1 MKLSSRIKR
10 CGLSPMRQFYPSEV
24 AAVSRGLKVYHMNIG
39 QPDIETPPVFLE
51 EVRRYQGPVVPYAP
65 APGEKA
71 YLKAVQAYYGELGCA
86 LEEGEILADGLE
98 ADCRRQV
105 ELPEGAV
112 RVAARSG
119 MLLGK
124 TGAGEGAAS

>member
-1 MKLSSRIKR
+1 MQSEFVLEMEGISKEYFGNPVLKDVSIRVRPGEILALVGENGSGKSTVIKLL
-10 CGLSPMRQFYPSEV
+10 CGLY
-24 AAVSRGLKVYHMNIG
+24 
-39 QPDIETPPVFLE
+39 QP
-51 EVRRYQGPVVPYAP
+51 
-65 APGEKA
+65 
-71 YLKAVQAYYGELGCA
+71 
-86 LEEGEILADGLE
+86 EEGEILADGLE

>member
-1 MKLSSRIKR
+1 M
-10 CGLSPMRQFYPSEV
+10 GLPEDGMWAEESP
-24 AAVSRGLKVYHMNIG
+24 GLE
-39 QPDIETPPVFLE
+39 D
-51 EVRRYQGPVVPYAP
+51 GPG
-65 APGEKA
+65 PGRW
-71 YLKAVQAYYGELGCA
+71 
-86 LEEGEILADGLE
+86 EILADGLE

-105 ELPEGAV
+105 ELPEGSI

>member
-1 MKLSSRIKR
+1 MSFRVDNRSGADRKPGSGASPWEELFIVYNGSEEDFVV
-10 CGLSPMRQFYPSEV
+10 GLPEDGMWAEESP
-24 AAVSRGLKVYHMNIG
+24 GLE
-39 QPDIETPPVFLE
+39 D
-51 EVRRYQGPVVPYAP
+51 GPG
-65 APGEKA
+65 PGRW
-71 YLKAVQAYYGELGCA
+71 
-86 LEEGEILADGLE
+86 EILADGLE

>member
-1 MKLSSRIKR
+1 MWAEESP
-10 CGLSPMRQFYPSEV
+10 GLE
-24 AAVSRGLKVYHMNIG
+24 
-39 QPDIETPPVFLE
+39 D
-51 EVRRYQGPVVPYAP
+51 GPG
-65 APGEKA
+65 PGRW
-71 YLKAVQAYYGELGCA
+71 
-86 LEEGEILADGLE
+86 EILADGLE

-124 TGAGEGAAS
+124 TGAGGRRCLIEA